1 LYDNH
6 TGSKRKDSMMNLDEM
21 EALIAEAR
29 GAIRAEVLKNIED
42 EVKAKEAM
50 RLRGIQA
57 LDRARTYQ

>member
-1 LYDNH
+1 
-6 TGSKRKDSMMNLDEM
+6 MNLDEM

-29 GAIRAEVLKNIED
+29 GAIRAEVLKNNED

-50 RLRGIQA
+50 HLRGIQA